1 MPEYVVRVLFVNI
14 FSLGLFD
21 STQLPANNFL
31 PTLFTIFM
39 GNRVNQTPLGS
50 KDGIIGAK

>member
-1 MPEYVVRVLFVNI
+1 MLFFECRYI

-21 STQLPANNFL
+21 SILLPANNFL
-31 PTLFTIFM
+31 PTLFPIFM
-39 GNRVNQTPLGS
+39 GNGVNQTPLGS

>member
-1 MPEYVVRVLFVNI
+1 MLFFECRYI

-21 STQLPANNFL
+21 SILLPANNVL
-31 PTLFTIFM
+31 PTLFPIFM